1 MTPASL
7 VILQNGQEVGPF
19 PAEAVR
25 EMLAAGSLSP
35 QDFAWAEGMPEWVPL
50 EALFPGVEAAV
61 APAPAPVAA
70 TPLPGVASERSFASF
85 VGDAFSYPFRGDG
98 LIILLTG
105 TVVFTVLESAAKF
118 GSFGLFGLALSIGMW
133 GYLLL
138 MLQSVIHGTAQGED
152 TLPRWPS
159 MTDKGE
165 LVEKWFQW
173 LATVA
178 LCFAPAFAVLKIA
191 EANHR
196 EIPDSD
202 LLLAGGL
209 GFAGALYFPM
219 AALGVAMF
227 DSLAALNPLLVFR
240 AIFAVP
246 AHYLLTL
253 VVFAGLIA
261 VQALTGELANA
272 VPYLG
277 ALVDQF
283 DALWSAFFL
292 SRVLGGLYYVNR
304 RKLGWF

>member
-1 MTPASL
+1 MLPASL
-7 VILQNGQEVGPF
+7 LILQNGQEVGPF
-19 PAEAVR
+19 PREAVR

-35 QDFAWAEGMPEWVPL
+35 QDLAWAEGLPEWVAL
-50 EALFPGVEAAV
+50 EALFPDVEAA
-61 APAPAPVAA
+61 AAPVNAA
-70 TPLPGVASERSFASF
+70 VTAPSQPGLAPEKSFASF

-105 TVVFTVLESAAKF
+105 TVVFTVLEWVPK
-118 GSFGLFGLALSIGMW
+118 FGLFGLILSVGMW

-152 TLPRWPS
+152 TLPRWPA
-159 MTDKGE
+159 MADKGE

-173 LATVA
+173 LVTVA
-178 LCFAPAFAVLKIA
+178 LCFGPTFAVLKIA
-191 EANHR
+191 EANHQ
-196 EIPDSD
+196 EVPESD

-209 GFAGALYFPM
+209 GFVGALYFPM

-227 DSLAALNPLLVFR
+227 DSLAALNPLLVLR

-261 VQALTGELANA
+261 VQALTGELADA

-292 SRVLGGLYYVNR
+292 ARVLGGLYYVNR

>member
-7 VILQNGQEVGPF
+7 LILQNGLEVGPF

-50 EALFPGVEAAV
+50 EALFPGVEAAA

-70 TPLPGVASERSFASF
+70 KPWPGVASERSFASF

-98 LIILLTG
+98 LIILGTG
-105 TVVFTVLESAAKF
+105 TVVFTVVGAVPK
-118 GSFGLFGLALSIGMW
+118 FGLFGLALSIGMW

-165 LVEKWFQW
+165 LLEKWFQW

-178 LCFAPAFAVLKIA
+178 LCFGPAFAVLTIA

-196 EIPDSD
+196 TVPESD

-209 GFAGALYFPM
+209 GFVGALYFPM

-227 DSLAALNPLLVFR
+227 DSLAALNPLLVLR

-261 VQALTGELANA
+261 VKALTGELADA
-272 VPYLG
+272 VPGLG
-277 ALVDQF
+277 VLVDQF

-304 RKLGWF
+304 LKLGWF

>member
-7 VILQNGQEVGPF
+7 FILQNGQQVGPF

-35 QDFAWAEGMPEWVPL
+35 QDFAWAEGLPEWVAL
-50 EALFPGVEAAV
+50 EALFPGVEANV
-61 APAPAPVAA
+61 APVPTTSAPQPAPVIA
-70 TPLPGVASERSFASF
+70 PERSFASF

-105 TVVFTVLESAAKF
+105 TVVFTGLEWVPK
-118 GSFGLFGLALSIGMW
+118 FGLFGLILSVGMW

-173 LATVA
+173 LVTVA
-178 LCFAPAFAVLKIA
+178 LCFGPAVAVLVAA
-191 EANHR
+191 EMKH
-196 EIPDSD
+196 PDAPEPD

>member
-1 MTPASL
+1 MTPTPL
-7 VILQNGQEVGPF
+7 LILQNGQEVGPF

-61 APAPAPVAA
+61 APAQAPVAT

-105 TVVFTVLESAAKF
+105 TVVFTVLEWLPK
-118 GSFGLFGLALSIGMW
+118 FGLFGLILSIGLW

-138 MLQSVIHGTAQGED
+138 MLQSVIHGTAQGEA

-173 LATVA
+173 LVTVA
-178 LCFAPAFAVLKIA
+178 LCFGPAFAVLVAGEMK
-191 EANHR
+191 H
-196 EIPDSD
+196 PDAPEPD

-209 GFAGALYFPM
+209 GFAGALCFPM

-227 DSLAALNPLLVFR
+227 DSLAALNPLLVLR

-261 VQALTGELANA
+261 VQALTGELAGA

>member
-1 MTPASL
+1 MTPTSL
-7 VILQNGQEVGPF
+7 LILQNGQEVGPF

-61 APAPAPVAA
+61 APVPTTSVPQPAPVIA
-70 TPLPGVASERSFASF
+70 PERSFASF

-105 TVVFTVLESAAKF
+105 TVVFTGLEWVPK
-118 GSFGLFGLALSIGMW
+118 FGLFGLILSVGMW

-165 LVEKWFQW
+165 LAEKWLQW
-173 LATVA
+173 LVTVA
-178 LCFAPAFAVLKIA
+178 LCFGPAFAVLKIA

-196 EIPDSD
+196 EIPESD

>member
-1 MTPASL
+1 MLPASL
-7 VILQNGQEVGPF
+7 LILQNGQEVGPF
-19 PAEAVR
+19 PSEAVR

-35 QDFAWAEGMPEWVPL
+35 QDLAWAEGLPEWVAL
-50 EALFPGVEAAV
+50 EALFPGVETAV
-61 APAPAPVAA
+61 APPQAPVAA
-70 TPLPGVASERSFASF
+70 TPLPGLAPEKSFASF

-98 LIILLTG
+98 LIIVLVG
-105 TVVFTVLESAAKF
+105 TVVFTVLEGVPK
-118 GSFGLFGLALSIGMW
+118 FGLFGLILSIGMW

-159 MTDKGE
+159 MADKGE

-173 LATVA
+173 LVTVA
-178 LCFAPAFAVLKIA
+178 LCFGPAFAVLVAA
-191 EANHR
+191 EMKSPEAAEPN
-196 EIPDSD
+196 

-209 GFAGALYFPM
+209 GLAGAVYFPM

-227 DSLAALNPLLVFR
+227 DSLAALNPLLVLR

-246 AHYLLTL
+246 GHYLLTL

-261 VQALTGELANA
+261 VQALTGELADA